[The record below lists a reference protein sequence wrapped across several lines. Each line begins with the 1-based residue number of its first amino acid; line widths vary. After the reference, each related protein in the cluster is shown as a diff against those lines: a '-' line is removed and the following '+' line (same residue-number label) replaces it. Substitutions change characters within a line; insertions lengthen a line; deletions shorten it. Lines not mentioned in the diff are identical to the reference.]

1 MNVVDTT
8 NKTQEEAALEALEVK
23 PKRGRRKLTDE
34 EKAAKKAANEALG
47 ANLLNEVKELNK
59 KIKKG
64 VHKLKAKE
72 VEKLKELLTENYEA
86 IDATITVKK
95 AEEAAK
101 QKIQKMTELEEL
113 RQKQM
118 RLEAEIAELE
128 NA

>member
-8 NKTQEEAALEALEVK
+8 NKTQEEAALEALEAK

-34 EKAAKKAANEALG
+34 QKAAKKAANEALG
-47 ANLLNEVKELNK
+47 ENLLNEVKELNK

-72 VEKLKELLTENYEA
+72 VVKLKELITENYEA

-101 QKIQKMTELEEL
+101 QKIQKMTELEDL

-118 RLEAEIAELE
+118 RLEAELAELE